1 MSSND
6 AVEITGQLEAVVKGL
21 KKTTLFAGALGAKDA
36 AAAQAPALT
45 GGEGNVDD
53 DLEGEVRRV
62 APRVG
67 EDEEDCMGNRAG
79 GGGAWG
85 VGVLEPDL

>member
-6 AVEITGQLEAVVKGL
+6 AVEKTGQLEAVVKGL

-45 GGEGNVDD
+45 GGEGDVDD

-67 EDEEDCMGNRAG
+67 EDEEDAISH
-79 GGGAWG
+79 G
-85 VGVLEPDL
+85 VG